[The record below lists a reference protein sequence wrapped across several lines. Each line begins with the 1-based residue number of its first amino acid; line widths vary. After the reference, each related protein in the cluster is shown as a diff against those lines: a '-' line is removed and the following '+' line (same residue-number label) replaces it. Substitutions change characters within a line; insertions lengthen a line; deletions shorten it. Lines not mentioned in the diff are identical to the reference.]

1 MERVHQ
7 YVIRFWTM
15 GPDGK
20 PRARKEVIERVLAAA
35 PDEDGND
42 VPTIDVVAWTISN
55 YEKSEATSNRWVLMF
70 PPETWEFPF
79 PPLLHWQNLPNPD
92 SVYGR
97 SDIEGIIPLQ
107 DRINYVAS
115 NLSKIIRYHA
125 HPKTWGRGGSLGEKA
140 SWGPDEVV
148 MLSDPN
154 GMLQNLEMESELL
167 PSFQFLMG
175 LRQTLFDI
183 SRTVDIS
190 SMADKLGALTNFG
203 LRVLY
208 GDALAKLNT
217 KRELY
222 GDALLEINRRLLA
235 LANMDTEPGELVW
248 PEALPSDQRE
258 ESEVLARDLELRL
271 VSKQTVSGKR
281 GYQWETE
288 MERME
293 GESAGEDNLG
303 SALLRA
309 FNQGA

>member
-1 MERVHQ
+1 
-7 YVIRFWTM
+7 
-15 GPDGK
+15 
-20 PRARKEVIERVLAAA
+20 
-35 PDEDGND
+35 
-42 VPTIDVVAWTISN
+42 
-55 YEKSEATSNRWVLMF
+55 
-70 PPETWEFPF
+70 
-79 PPLLHWQNLPNPD
+79 
-92 SVYGR
+92 
-97 SDIEGIIPLQ
+97 
-107 DRINYVAS
+107 
-115 NLSKIIRYHA
+115 
-125 HPKTWGRGGSLGEKA
+125 
-140 SWGPDEVV
+140 
-148 MLSDPN
+148 
-154 GMLQNLEMESELL
+154 
-167 PSFQFLMG
+167 MG